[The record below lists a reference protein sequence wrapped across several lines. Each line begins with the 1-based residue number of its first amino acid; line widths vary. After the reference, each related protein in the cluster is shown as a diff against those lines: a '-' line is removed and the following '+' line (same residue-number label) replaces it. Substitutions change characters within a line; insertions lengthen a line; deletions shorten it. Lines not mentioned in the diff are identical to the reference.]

1 MNNHE
6 ALADSGLMRLY
17 ALHCGGTSYPPEEEL
32 SMLTETDI
40 KAAIARHC
48 DASRFHYLCFQHPD
62 VVMRAKYQ
70 AVFLKLGAGMKGSLD
85 PTEAEVRATP
95 AGQTIPADQKFTTT
109 PRRRGCGSGGCAP
122 RRAGA

>member
-6 ALADSGLMRLY
+6 ALADSGLMRIY
-17 ALHCGGTSYPPEEEL
+17 AIYCGGTSYPPEEE
-32 SMLTETDI
+32 SMLRDQDV
-40 KAAIARHC
+40 KDAIAKHC
-48 DASRFHYLCFQHPD
+48 DASRFHYLCFETPD
-62 VVMRAKYQ
+62 LVLRAKWQ

-109 PRRRGCGSGGCAP
+109 PRRRCCGSGGCAP
-122 RRAGA
+122 TPAGA